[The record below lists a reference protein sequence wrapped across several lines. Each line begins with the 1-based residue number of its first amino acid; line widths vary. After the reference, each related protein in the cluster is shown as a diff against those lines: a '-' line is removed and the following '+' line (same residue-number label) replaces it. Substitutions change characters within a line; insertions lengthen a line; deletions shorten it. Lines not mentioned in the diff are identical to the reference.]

1 MGKALEIGAET
12 KAEEICNI
20 EFRNSNVIHST
31 GAVLDCFN
39 VDWAH
44 LHTIAYRNITVEYDD
59 VAQKPLIQT
68 SDNHVYENRDIN
80 YFPCLISAVLMQHIE
95 YSKGSDKLG
104 KIENII
110 FENIYVTSKH
120 IQSICIKGEDNTH
133 VVSNLLIRNIF
144 LNKKSF

>member
-1 MGKALEIGAET
+1 MTFFKTRLLKTALFG
-12 KAEEICNI
+12 
-20 EFRNSNVIHST
+20 
-31 GAVLDCFN
+31 
-39 VDWAH
+39 
-44 LHTIAYRNITVEYDD
+44 TIWEKLLKSVRK
-59 VAQKPLIQT
+59 QKPLIQT

-144 LNKKSF
+144 LNKKAFKRRFQY